1 MTHKSRISTVL
12 DGIVRRSRR
21 AAQEAAQKRRRVE
34 VDRAE
39 NIVQSIVRR
48 EAARS
53 AEAIRCRTRLRC
65 AGGTRGRAWRMVHAD
80 PHLAISEAERPL

>member
-53 AEAIRCRTRLRC
+53 AEAIRCEPVFGARAAHAAELGAWCTPIRT
-65 AGGTRGRAWRMVHAD
+65 
-80 PHLAISEAERPL
+80 